1 MDNLIRQCSYIAGQ
15 WVSGE
20 QLFSVSNPANNQQII
35 EVYDAGVQGA
45 IDAVEAAHSALS
57 AWSKKTAQQRA
68 TLLKAWFELIL
79 THQKDLARLLTLEQG
94 KPLSEAEGEIKYAAS
109 FLEWFAEEGKR
120 VYGDVIPQTIDNQRL
135 MVIKQPVGVVSAITP
150 WNFPS
155 AMIMRKAGAALAAGC
170 SFVVR
175 PDPQTPL
182 SALALAAL
190 AEQAGIPEGVFNVVV
205 SEQAQEVG
213 EVLTTHPK
221 IAKFT
226 FTGSTRVGKILM
238 SQCSQSVK
246 KVSMELGGN
255 APFIVFE
262 DADIELAVKGAI
274 QSKYRNAGQTCV
286 CTNRIYVHNSV
297 LAKFT
302 EFYVS
307 AVNNLTLGDG
317 LRESTN
323 IGPVISP
330 QAANRMQSIVDTS
343 VGLGAKIATGGKVSA
358 LGESFFEPTVLTHV
372 TSDMPVASDEIF
384 GPISPI
390 IGFDDEDDVIASA
403 NSVEVG
409 LAAYFYSENIS
420 RVWRVAEQLAFG
432 MVGINETAI
441 SNAVAPFGGIKQS
454 GFGREGSKYGLDDY
468 LSIKYMCLGNV

>member
-15 WVSGE
+15 WMSGE
-20 QLFSVSNPANNQQII
+20 QLFSVNTPANNQQII
-35 EVYDAGVQGA
+35 QVYDAGVQGA
-45 IDAVEAAHSALS
+45 IDAVEAAHAALS
-57 AWSKKTAQQRA
+57 SWSKKTAQQRA
-68 TLLKAWFELIL
+68 TLLKAWLELIL

-94 KPLSEAEGEIKYAAS
+94 KPLSEAEGEIQYAAS

-155 AMIMRKAGAALAAGC
+155 AMIMRKAAAALAAGC

-190 AEQAGIPEGVFNVVV
+190 AEQAGIPEGIFNVVV
-205 SEQAQEVG
+205 SEQAQAVG

-297 LAKFT
+297 MAKFT
-302 EFYVS
+302 ELYVN
-307 AVNNLTLGDG
+307 AVNNLKLGDG
-317 LRESTN
+317 LRENTN

-330 QAANRMQSIVDTS
+330 QAANRMQDIVDTS
-343 VGLGAKIATGGKVSA
+343 VGLGAKVAAGGKVSA
-358 LGESFFEPTVLTHV
+358 LGECYFEPTVLTDV
-372 TSDMPVASDEIF
+372 TTEMPVASEEIF

-390 IGFDDEDDVIASA
+390 IGFDDEDEVIASA

-409 LAAYFYSENIS
+409 LAAYFYTESIS

-468 LSIKYMCLGNV
+468 LSIKYMCLGNI